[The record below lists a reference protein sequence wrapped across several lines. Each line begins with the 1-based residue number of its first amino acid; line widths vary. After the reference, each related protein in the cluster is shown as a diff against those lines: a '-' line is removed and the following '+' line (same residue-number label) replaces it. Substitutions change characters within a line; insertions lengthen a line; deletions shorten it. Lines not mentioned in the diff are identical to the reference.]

1 VSEQSTRAP
10 LLCPSAPPEEGALV
24 IGVRGPGGRLA
35 HIVPSLPASTA
46 LANEAEAG
54 TRLRFASPCAE
65 SSCGHWT
72 GSSCG
77 VIGQLVADAPPAA
90 GSRLPQCGIR
100 SSCRWFAEAG
110 GEACARC
117 ALVVTDQTV
126 LRATPRVQPAARK
139 VRVRDHE
146 PTVARTKEPAPK
158 RS

>member
-1 VSEQSTRAP
+1 MSAQPTSRP

-35 HIVPSLPASTA
+35 HIVPSLPASAT
-46 LANEAEAG
+46 LADEAEAG

-65 SSCGHWT
+65 GGCGHWT

-77 VIGQLVADAPPAA
+77 VIEQLVTITPSAA
-90 GSRLPQCGIR
+90 TSRLPQCGIR

-117 ALVVTDQTV
+117 ALVVTDQTG
-126 LRATPRVQPAARK
+126 LRAGPSPVQSERIRPL
-139 VRVRDHE
+139 V
-146 PTVARTKEPAPK
+146 
-158 RS
+158 